1 MDHINYKESD
11 MSVYHELINI
21 EMGYE
26 ISIPHEWYFLNL
38 LTRQEIKKN
47 REIATLL
54 VKYVLALYPNYQWT
68 FYDPENYMATAVVES
83 ELCI

>member
-38 LTRQEIKKN
+38 LTRQEIKK
-47 REIATLL
+47 E
-54 VKYVLALYPNYQWT
+54 
-68 FYDPENYMATAVVES
+68 
-83 ELCI
+83 